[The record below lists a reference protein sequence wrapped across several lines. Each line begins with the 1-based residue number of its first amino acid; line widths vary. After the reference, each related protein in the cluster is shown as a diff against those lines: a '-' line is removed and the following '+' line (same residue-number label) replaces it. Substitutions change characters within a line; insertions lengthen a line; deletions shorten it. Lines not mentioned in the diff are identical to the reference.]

1 MTQLCVD
8 QGSQLCNV
16 FTATAGVLPA
26 SSTAFTRIGVE
37 SIKSVYVAFNE
48 SGREARGPAIMGL
61 HLKLLLDPLAHN
73 FSLAAFVCIDFIIQR
88 PHIFGR
94 DRMRQFAEDL
104 SKRG

>member
-16 FTATAGVLPA
+16 FTATAGVSPA

-48 SGREARGPAIMGL
+48 SGRDARGPSNNGL
-61 HLKLLLDPLAHN
+61 AVKT
-73 FSLAAFVCIDFIIQR
+73 S
-88 PHIFGR
+88 
-94 DRMRQFAEDL
+94 
-104 SKRG
+104 S